1 MLFCLLHA
9 LGVVTFGVSPLHGG
23 SSWAMTLAMGALFD
37 SFAYA
42 TYDLS
47 NLATLRDWL
56 LRLSLI
62 DIGWGTLVSAVSAA
76 GGRAALDGATHA
88 SP

>member
-1 MLFCLLHA
+1 MNLAVRPA
-9 LGVVTFGVSPLHGG
+9 LPRCAKYP
-23 SSWAMTLAMGALFD
+23 SWCRTAPAEAGALRR
-37 SFAYA
+37 AYA
-42 TYDLS
+42 IYDLS
-47 NLATLRDWL
+47 NLATLHDWPL
-56 LRLSLI
+56 HLSLI